1 VLRSALIV
9 RRFKQSAAT
18 KRFQKA
24 GALIMEST
32 IAIVT
37 IAVLRLIRGLLT
49 DEQLDTIY
57 GGTNRS
63 RKSSI

>member
-1 VLRSALIV
+1 MFVDSNTLL
-9 RRFKQSAAT
+9 AT
-18 KRFQKA
+18 KRFQKE

-37 IAVLRLIRGLLT
+37 IAVLRLIRVLLT

-57 GGTNRS
+57 GGNHPYGTIS
-63 RKSSI
+63 T

>member
-1 VLRSALIV
+1 M
-9 RRFKQSAAT
+9 
-18 KRFQKA
+18 
-24 GALIMEST
+24 IMESA

-57 GGTNRS
+57 GGNYPYGTIS
-63 RKSSI
+63 T